1 MKYKTI
7 QIDCNNMSEKELNKT
22 MKELLGFPDFYG
34 MNWDAMID
42 CLSYMRYPHEQMTE
56 LTLEEDET
64 LIIYCKN
71 LPKAK
76 FDIPIFIDVID
87 AVNEF
92 RFTVKAAR
100 LRPVSD
106 FGQKVTQHY

>member
-1 MKYKTI
+1 MKHKTI
-7 QIDCNNMSEKELNKT
+7 HIDCKNMTEKELNKT
-22 MKELLGFPDFYG
+22 MKELLGFIDGYG

-71 LPKAK
+71 LPQAK
-76 FDIPIFIDVID
+76 FDIPIFINVIET
-87 AVNEF
+87 VNEREINDGHSPQIF
-92 RFTVKAAR
+92 LCLTC
-100 LRPVSD
+100 
-106 FGQKVTQHY
+106 